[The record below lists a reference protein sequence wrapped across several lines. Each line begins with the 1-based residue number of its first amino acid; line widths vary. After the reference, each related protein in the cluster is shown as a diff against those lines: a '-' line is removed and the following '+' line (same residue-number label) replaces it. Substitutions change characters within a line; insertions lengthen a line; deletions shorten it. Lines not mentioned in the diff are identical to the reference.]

1 MTLAKALG
9 GGVMPIGATLGTA
22 TVWEKVFS
30 VNPLAHT
37 STFGGNPLA
46 CAAAIAS
53 IQAVQD
59 QNLPARAAER
69 GAQLMSALREKTA
82 HLDLVAEVRGQGLL
96 VGVEFKQDE
105 VGELVIAQMVKR
117 GVIAAYTL
125 NNPKVIRMEPP
136 LIVSAEE
143 VERAASVFAE
153 AVTET
158 SEILAAF
165 A

>member
-1 MTLAKALG
+1 MT
-9 GGVMPIGATLGTA
+9 
-22 TVWEKVFS
+22 
-30 VNPLAHT
+30 
-37 STFGGNPLA
+37 
-46 CAAAIAS
+46 
-53 IQAVQD
+53 
-59 QNLPARAAER
+59 
-69 GAQLMSALREKTA
+69 ALREKTA

-125 NNPKVIRMEPP
+125 NNPRVIRMEPP
-136 LIVSAEE
+136 LIVTAEQ
-143 VERAASVFAE
+143 VEHAATVFAE